1 MQMFHSGTPKSTK
14 SLILDN
20 ISDVDGH
27 IRILIFTIAFGMG
40 INCRGVHRVFHFG
53 RSSNVESYLQECG
66 RAGRDGQDST
76 CVLLHNALLS
86 SHCAD
91 DMRGYLSL
99 NNEQCRRKELLK
111 HLSCQHAV
119 TFLGCKCCDACAKK
133 CCCTGQ
139 LGECSSGVFLETGGM
154 EANEYEFK
162 KSRTVN
168 DDQKTLLKAK
178 LIDSM
183 YKLRDKSLKPV
194 LYPNMFLNLGNLK
207 SHR

>member
-1 MQMFHSGTPKSTK
+1 M
-14 SLILDN
+14 
-20 ISDVDGH
+20 
-27 IRILIFTIAFGMG
+27 
-40 INCRGVHRVFHFG
+40 
-53 RSSNVESYLQECG
+53 
-66 RAGRDGQDST
+66 
-76 CVLLHNALLS
+76 
-86 SHCAD
+86 
-91 DMRGYLSL
+91 
-99 NNEQCRRKELLK
+99 
-111 HLSCQHAV
+111 
-119 TFLGCKCCDACAKK
+119 
-133 CCCTGQ
+133 
-139 LGECSSGVFLETGGM
+139 FLETGGM